1 MAVDLSPPAAPY
13 HYQRAAAFNRE
24 PEGMMLRY
32 LSVLLGLSLSLMACS
47 TGNAAIKANWS
58 YGSGSNID
66 SFCTTKATFYLHGKT
81 VFSYPG
87 GGCNAGAPYKDI
99 IEKKYYWSGGG
110 GLPTDGVPVPDKAEI
125 EMVSFHDRKRYRI
138 KVDLPADLPQQM
150 QQQYQVRGKI
160 DQRNWLYFGLAPG
173 GYYEVLLK
181 GDKLRVKPDL
191 LLARGIAEEVT
202 DDWYDKKVSVA
213 EQYGIDD
220 FDKKYGELFKQHP
233 IPRGM
238 EWAPIMDA
246 YRARQPK
253 TDQHPVQ

>member
-1 MAVDLSPPAAPY
+1 M
-13 HYQRAAAFNRE
+13 
-24 PEGMMLRY
+24 RY
-32 LSVLLGLSLSLMACS
+32 LFLLLGLSMSLMACS
-47 TGNAAIKANWS
+47 KGNPTTRVNWS

-87 GGCNAGAPYKDI
+87 GGCNAGAPYEDI

-138 KVDLPADLPQQM
+138 KADLPADLAQRM
-150 QQQYQVRGKI
+150 QQQYQVIGKV
-160 DQRNWLYFGLAPG
+160 DRRNWLYFGLAPG

-202 DDWYDKKVSVA
+202 DNWYDKKYPIGVS
-213 EQYGIDD
+213 QYTVTVKN
-220 FDKKYGELFKQHP
+220 FDKEYGELFKQHP
-233 IPRGM
+233 VPQGM
-238 EWAPIMDA
+238 AWAPIMDD
-246 YRARQPK
+246 YRAKQPK
-253 TDQHPVQ
+253 TDQQPVK

>member
-1 MAVDLSPPAAPY
+1 
-13 HYQRAAAFNRE
+13 
-24 PEGMMLRY
+24 MMLRY

-47 TGNAAIKANWS
+47 TGNAAIRANWS

-66 SFCTTKATFYLHGKT
+66 SFCTTKVTFYLHGKT

-138 KVDLPADLPQQM
+138 KVDLPADLAQQM
-150 QQQYQVRGKI
+150 QQQFQVNGRI
-160 DQRNWLYFGLAPG
+160 DQRSWLYFGLAPG

-202 DDWYDKKVSVA
+202 DNWYDKKYPIGVS
-213 EQYGIDD
+213 QYTVTLKN
-220 FDKKYGELFKQHP
+220 FDKEYGELFKQHP